1 MIPKEIIK
9 KVRHIEIRTKGLVND
24 LFGGDY
30 HSIFKG
36 RGMTFSE
43 VREYVAGDDIRMIDW
58 NVTARNEVPFVK
70 IFEEERELTVYLL
83 VDVSQSGNFG
93 TINQFKSELA
103 AEIAA
108 VLGFSAIKNQDKVG
122 LILFSDDIE
131 KYIAPKK
138 NKSHIL
144 RVIREV
150 LFNKPTSSGTSI
162 QAGIDFLLNVAKRK
176 SVVFLIS
183 DFLDENY
190 WKSLKLANNKHDMIG
205 IRISDPAEEFIPNIG
220 LIKVEDPETKEKIW
234 VDISSKKDR
243 DSHLSEIQNK
253 WNDFQEE
260 CNRNQFDVIDVST
273 ERDYVEPLMD
283 FFRKRENVYSK

>member
-24 LFGGDY
+24 LFGGEY

-58 NVTARNEVPFVK
+58 NVTARNDAPFVK

-150 LFNKPTSSGTSI
+150 LFNKPASSGTSI
-162 QAGIDFLLNVAKRK
+162 QAGIDFLMNVAKRK

-183 DFLDENY
+183 DFLDQGY

-205 IRISDPAEEFIPNIG
+205 IRISDPAEQLIPDIG
-220 LIKVEDPETKEKIW
+220 LIKIQDPETNEKIW
-234 VDISSKKDR
+234 VDVSSNKDR
-243 DSHLSEIQNK
+243 ENLSRSVNEK
-253 WNDFQEE
+253 WDIFEKE
-260 CNRNQFDVIDVST
+260 CSRNQFDVINIST
-273 ERDYVEPLMD
+273 GKDYVNPLMN
-283 FFRKRENVYSK
+283 FFRKREKRF

>member
-24 LFGGDY
+24 LFGGEY

-58 NVTARNEVPFVK
+58 NVTARNNSPFVK

-83 VDVSQSGNFG
+83 VDVSQSGDFG

-122 LILFSDDIE
+122 LILFSDNVE
-131 KYIAPKK
+131 KYIMPKK
-138 NKSHIL
+138 DKSHIL
-144 RVIREV
+144 RLIREV
-150 LFNKPTSSGTSI
+150 LYNKPLKKGTSI
-162 QAGIDFLLNVAKRK
+162 QSALDFLMGVAKRK

-183 DFLDENY
+183 DFLDEGY
-190 WKSLKLANNKHDMIG
+190 WKSLKLANSKHDMIG
-205 IRISDPAEEFIPNIG
+205 IRISDPAENKIPNLG
-220 LIKVEDPETKEKIW
+220 LIKIKDPESGEKIW
-234 VDISSKKDR
+234 VDINSKKDR
-243 DSHLSEIQNK
+243 SVLIKSIEQK
-253 WNDFQEE
+253 WNNFILR
-260 CNRNQFDVIDVST
+260 CNYNQFDVINIST
-273 ERDYVEPLMD
+273 DKDYVDPLMNY
-283 FFRKRENVYSK
+283 FKKRDKRY

>member
-24 LFGGDY
+24 LFGGEY

-58 NVTARNEVPFVK
+58 NVTARNDAPFVK

-122 LILFSDDIE
+122 LILFSDDVE

-150 LFNKPTSSGTSI
+150 LFNKPASSGTSI
-162 QAGIDFLLNVAKRK
+162 QAGIDFLMNVAKRK

-183 DFLDENY
+183 DFIDQGY

-205 IRISDPAEEFIPNIG
+205 IRISDPAELLIPDIG
-220 LIKVEDPETKEKIW
+220 LIKVQDPETNEKIW
-234 VDISSKKDR
+234 VDVSSNKDR
-243 DSHLSEIQNK
+243 ENLSRSVQEK
-253 WNDFQEE
+253 WDIFERE
-260 CNRNQFDVIDVST
+260 CSRNQFDVINIST
-273 ERDYVEPLMD
+273 KKDYVNPLMN
-283 FFRKRENVYSK
+283 FFRKREKRF

>member
-1 MIPKEIIK
+1 MIPKEIIR

-24 LFGGDY
+24 LFGGEY

-43 VREYVAGDDIRMIDW
+43 VREYVSGDDIRMIDW
-58 NVTARNEVPFVK
+58 NVTARNNAPFVK

-93 TINQFKSELA
+93 TVNQFKSELA

-205 IRISDPAEEFIPNIG
+205 IRISDPAEELLPNIG

-283 FFRKRENVYSK
+283 FFRKREKRL

>member
-24 LFGGDY
+24 LFGGEY

-43 VREYVAGDDIRMIDW
+43 VREYVSGDDIRMIDW
-58 NVTARNEVPFVK
+58 NVTARNDAPYVK

-93 TINQFKSELA
+93 TVNQFKSELA

-205 IRISDPAEEFIPNIG
+205 IRISDPAEELIPNIG
-220 LIKVEDPETKEKIW
+220 LIKVEDPETEEKIW

-283 FFRKRENVYSK
+283 FFRKREKRL

>member
-24 LFGGDY
+24 LFGGEY

-43 VREYVAGDDIRMIDW
+43 VREYVSGDDIRMIDW
-58 NVTARNEVPFVK
+58 NVTARNNAPFVK

-93 TINQFKSELA
+93 TVNQFKSELA

-131 KYIAPKK
+131 KYITPKK

-150 LFNKPTSSGTSI
+150 LFNKPSSSGTSI
-162 QAGIDFLLNVAKRK
+162 QSGIDFLLNVAKRK

-183 DFLDENY
+183 DFLDEGY

-205 IRISDPAEEFIPNIG
+205 IRISDPAEELIPEIG
-220 LIKVEDPETKEKIW
+220 LIKVEDPETNEKVW

-243 DSHLSEIQNK
+243 DILFSEIQNK
-253 WNDFQEE
+253 WNTFKEE

-283 FFRKRENVYSK
+283 LFKKREKRL

>member
-24 LFGGDY
+24 LFGGEY

-58 NVTARNEVPFVK
+58 NVTARNEAPFVK

-122 LILFSDDIE
+122 LILFSDDVE

-150 LFNKPTSSGTSI
+150 LFNKPASSGTSI
-162 QAGIDFLLNVAKRK
+162 QAGIDFLMKVAKRK

-183 DFLDENY
+183 DFIDQGY

-205 IRISDPAEEFIPNIG
+205 IRISDPAEQLIPDIG
-220 LIKVEDPETKEKIW
+220 LIKIQDPETNEKIW
-234 VDISSKKDR
+234 VDVSSNKDR
-243 DSHLSEIQNK
+243 ENLSRSVNEK
-253 WNDFQEE
+253 WDIFERE
-260 CNRNQFDVIDVST
+260 CSRNQFDVINIST
-273 ERDYVEPLMD
+273 GKDYVNPLMN
-283 FFRKRENVYSK
+283 FFRKREKRF

>member
-24 LFGGDY
+24 LFGGEY

-43 VREYVAGDDIRMIDW
+43 VREYVSGDDIRMIDW
-58 NVTARNEVPFVK
+58 NVTARNNTPYVK

-93 TINQFKSELA
+93 TVNQFKSELA

-183 DFLDENY
+183 DFLDKNY

-205 IRISDPAEEFIPNIG
+205 IRISDPAEELIPNMG
-220 LIKVEDPETKEKIW
+220 LIKIEDPETKEKVW

-243 DSHLSEIQNK
+243 VKHLSTIQKK

-273 ERDYVEPLMD
+273 QRDYVEPLME
-283 FFRKRENVYSK
+283 FFKKREKRL

>member
-24 LFGGDY
+24 LFGGEY

-58 NVTARNEVPFVK
+58 NVTARNDAPFVK

-103 AEIAA
+103 AELAA

-122 LILFSDDIE
+122 LILFSDEVE
-131 KYIAPKK
+131 KYISPKK
-138 NKSHIL
+138 NKSHVL

-150 LFNKPTSSGTSI
+150 LFNKPASSGTSI
-162 QAGIDFLLNVAKRK
+162 QAGIDFLMNVAKRK

-183 DFLDENY
+183 DFIDQGY

-205 IRISDPAEEFIPNIG
+205 IRISDPAELLVPDIG
-220 LIKVEDPETKEKIW
+220 LIKVQDPETNEKIW
-234 VDISSKKDR
+234 VDGSSNKDR
-243 DSHLSEIQNK
+243 ENLSKSVQEK
-253 WNDFQEE
+253 WDIFEKE
-260 CNRNQFDVIDVST
+260 CSRNQFDVINIST
-273 ERDYVEPLMD
+273 EKDYVNPLMN
-283 FFRKRENVYSK
+283 FFQKREKRF

>member
-1 MIPKEIIK
+1 MIPKEIIR

-24 LFGGDY
+24 LFGGEY

-43 VREYVAGDDIRMIDW
+43 VREYVSGDDIRMIDW
-58 NVTARNEVPFVK
+58 NVTARNNAPFVK

-93 TINQFKSELA
+93 TVNQFKSELA

-205 IRISDPAEEFIPNIG
+205 IRISDPAEELIPNIG
-220 LIKVEDPETKEKIW
+220 LIKVEDPDTEEKIW

-273 ERDYVEPLMD
+273 EKDYVEPLMD
-283 FFRKRENVYSK
+283 FFRKREKRL

>member
-24 LFGGDY
+24 LFGGEY

-58 NVTARNEVPFVK
+58 NVTARNDAPFVK

-103 AEIAA
+103 AELAA

-122 LILFSDDIE
+122 LILFSDKVE
-131 KYIAPKK
+131 KYISPKK
-138 NKSHIL
+138 NKSHVL

-150 LFNKPTSSGTSI
+150 LFNKPASSGTSI
-162 QAGIDFLLNVAKRK
+162 QEGIDFLMNVAKRK

-183 DFLDENY
+183 DFIDQGY

-205 IRISDPAEEFIPNIG
+205 IRISDPAELLVPDIG
-220 LIKVEDPETKEKIW
+220 LIKVQDPETNEKIW
-234 VDISSKKDR
+234 VDVSSSKDR
-243 DSHLSEIQNK
+243 ENLSKSVQEK
-253 WNDFQEE
+253 WDYFEKE
-260 CNRNQFDVIDVST
+260 CSRNQFDVINIST
-273 ERDYVEPLMD
+273 EKDYVNPLMN
-283 FFRKRENVYSK
+283 FFQKREKRF

>member
-1 MIPKEIIK
+1 MIPKEILK

-24 LFGGDY
+24 LFGGEY

-58 NVTARNEVPFVK
+58 NVTARNNTPFVK

-103 AEIAA
+103 AELAA

-205 IRISDPAEEFIPNIG
+205 IRISDPAEELLPNIG
-220 LIKVEDPETKEKIW
+220 LVKVEDPETKEKIW

-253 WNDFQEE
+253 WNNFQEE

-283 FFRKRENVYSK
+283 FFRKREKRL

>member
-1 MIPKEIIK
+1 MIPKEIIR

-24 LFGGDY
+24 LFGGEY

-43 VREYVAGDDIRMIDW
+43 VREYVSGDDIRMIDW
-58 NVTARNEVPFVK
+58 NVTARNNAPYVK

-93 TINQFKSELA
+93 TVNQFKSELA

-138 NKSHIL
+138 NTSHIL

-205 IRISDPAEEFIPNIG
+205 IRISDPAEELIPNMG
-220 LIKVEDPETKEKIW
+220 LIKIEDPETKEKVW

-243 DSHLSEIQNK
+243 VKHLSTIQKK
-253 WNDFQEE
+253 WNNFQEE
-260 CNRNQFDVIDVST
+260 CNRNQFDIIDVST
-273 ERDYVEPLMD
+273 QRDYVEPLME
-283 FFRKRENVYSK
+283 FFKKREKRLQ

>member
-1 MIPKEIIK
+1 MIPKEIIR

-24 LFGGDY
+24 LFGGEY

-58 NVTARNEVPFVK
+58 NVTARNNAPYVK

-93 TINQFKSELA
+93 TVNQFKSELA

-183 DFLDENY
+183 DFLDKNY

-205 IRISDPAEEFIPNIG
+205 IRISDPAEELIPNMG
-220 LIKVEDPETKEKIW
+220 LIKIEDPETKEKVW

-243 DSHLSEIQNK
+243 VKHLSTIQKK

-273 ERDYVEPLMD
+273 QRDYVEPLME
-283 FFRKRENVYSK
+283 FFKKREKRL